1 MKTNAELKTYFETGD
16 TPTQAQFYHL
26 IDRLGECV
34 YGTQNPPTLAQLNAT
49 DKGEIKAG
57 NYYVQTSNGL
67 ATGTEIQRAL
77 FNGVQLTEWTVTAA
91 VWNTPLSTDQKN
103 AVKTFNITA

>member
-1 MKTNAELKTYFETGD
+1 MTSNADLKTYFETGD
-16 TPTQAQFYHL
+16 KPTQQHFYEL

-34 YGTQNPPTLAQLNAT
+34 YGDKNPPTLAYLNQL
-49 DKGEIKAG
+49 DKAIKAG

-77 FNGVQLTEWTVTAA
+77 FNGVQLTEWTVTTA
-91 VWNTPLSTDQKN
+91 VWNTPLTTEQKN
-103 AVKTFNITA
+103 AVKRMDISL